1 MPKLLTPKVLVRG
14 FEIFVAASLVGFGL
28 TLWYGNN
35 LGAFVDGL
43 RNVHWIWLLAGL
55 GLASMDWI
63 GGGLRLWVVARQL
76 MPRPSLRGM
85 VLAGGMSAWAAYITP
100 LQSGAFPMMM
110 YTMRR
115 YGIPLPVAAT
125 CALMGFVGTVG
136 FFAIAGPLALLAGA
150 GKALGTQGDVLGLS
164 LYDLFLGSLT
174 IFAGLGVIL
183 VLVMMFP
190 RLVRNLLNRLAGW
203 VGQRSTRFATRVDG
217 VRHGLDE
224 AHAHLIK
231 LNSPRGWLSVLLCI
245 ILSGPSHANKL
256 LAGYVTLRALGIHTN
271 FVDVLLL
278 QTFIAFLLYFAP
290 TPGASGIAEVMS
302 AAVMSV
308 FVPKPLTPLYTLLW
322 RLILSWYT
330 VTFGFVVFA
339 QWVRKGLKSFGVA
352 PHHDDATPSPQAA
365 PT

>member
-1 MPKLLTPKVLVRG
+1 MAKLLTPKLLVRG
-14 FEIFVAASLVGFGL
+14 FEIFVAASLIGFAL

-35 LGAFVDGL
+35 LDAFVEGL

-76 MPRPSLRGM
+76 MPKPSLKGM

-183 VLVMMFP
+183 VLVMIFP
-190 RLVRNLLNRLAGW
+190 GLVRNLLDRLAGW
-203 VGQRSTRFATRVDG
+203 VGRRSTRFATRVDG
-217 VRHGLDE
+217 IQHGLDE
-224 AHAHLIK
+224 AHSHLVK

-290 TPGASGIAEVMS
+290 TPGASGIAEIMS

-308 FVPKPLTPLYTLLW
+308 LVPKPLTPLYTLLW

-330 VTFGFVVFA
+330 VGFGFVVFA
-339 QWVRKGLKSFGVA
+339 EWLRKGLKGFGVA
-352 PHHDDATPSPQAA
+352 ARHDDGTNTPEPA
-365 PT
+365 PS